1 MPACIVDEICYEHK
15 YEKNPTAIIP
25 YFTGLLFF
33 CIYTRSHLDFE
44 HIATADGLSQSD
56 IQSIL
61 QDSRGFMWFGTWE
74 GLNKYDGYT
83 IKVFKNNPAD
93 QNSISNN
100 FINSIAESKNNDRT
114 MEKYG

>member
-1 MPACIVDEICYEHK
+1 
-15 YEKNPTAIIP
+15 
-25 YFTGLLFF
+25 
-33 CIYTRSHLDFE
+33 
-44 HIATADGLSQSD
+44 
-56 IQSIL
+56 
-61 QDSRGFMWFGTWE
+61 MWFGTRE